1 MGVRDAY
8 FEDLVTR
15 VLTREL
21 RIVNRHLP
29 YKRVSLCDLE
39 KMDIPYIVL
48 RDGTAHLIDPR
59 ELEYLSNLLGKDKC
73 KLLLP
78 IIIEAR
84 QSLGEGTYIVRD
96 RVAKRVIAEILGVEY
111 EEEKPLIIYRP
122 HLYKIR
128 EVVHSFRKEL
138 IWSIVP

>member
-1 MGVRDAY
+1 MGLRDAY

-21 RIVNRHLP
+21 RIINRHLP

-59 ELEYLSNLLGKDKC
+59 ELEYLSNLLGRDKC

-96 RVAKRVIAEILGVEY
+96 RVAKRVIARILGVEY

-128 EVVHSFRKEL
+128 EILPTTTTIIFS
-138 IWSIVP
+138 PT

>member
-1 MGVRDAY
+1 
-8 FEDLVTR
+8 
-15 VLTREL
+15 
-21 RIVNRHLP
+21 
-29 YKRVSLCDLE
+29 
-39 KMDIPYIVL
+39 MDIPYIVL

-128 EVVHSFRKEL
+128 EVLPTTTTIIFS
-138 IWSIVP
+138 PT

>member
-1 MGVRDAY
+1 MGLRDTY

-21 RIVNRHLP
+21 RIINRHLP

-39 KMDIPYIVL
+39 KMDIPYIIL
-48 RDGTAHLIDPR
+48 RDGTTHLIDPR
-59 ELEYLSNLLGKDKC
+59 ELEYLSNLLGGEKC

-84 QSLGEGTYIVRD
+84 ESLGEGTYIVRD
-96 RVAKRVIAEILGVEY
+96 RVAKRVIAEILELEY

-128 EVVHSFRKEL
+128 EILSTTTTIIF
-138 IWSIVP
+138 SPT

>member
-59 ELEYLSNLLGKDKC
+59 ELEYLTNLLGKDKC

-128 EVVHSFRKEL
+128 EVLPTTTTIIFS
-138 IWSIVP
+138 PT